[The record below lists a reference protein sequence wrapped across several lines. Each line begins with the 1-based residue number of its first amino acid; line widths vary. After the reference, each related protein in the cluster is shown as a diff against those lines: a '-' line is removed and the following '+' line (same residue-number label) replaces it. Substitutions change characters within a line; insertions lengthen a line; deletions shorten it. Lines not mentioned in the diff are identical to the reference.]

1 MPLLEVDHVSK
12 EFGGLL
18 ATNDVSFNVNNGE
31 IVCIIGPNGAGKTTI
46 FNIITGVY
54 KINKVKI
61 VFDEKNITNLKPR
74 KIVESGISRTFQ
86 NIRLFSGLRVIDN
99 VLIGDHLSTNYSFI
113 NLLLRDKKFKSEETK
128 AYQKALEILES
139 IDLGDCIEAY
149 AGDLPYGKQRRLE
162 IARAIATGAKL
173 LLLDEPAAGMNP
185 QESDDLMKF
194 VLNLRDRGYTILMI
208 EHDMQMVMNIS
219 DRIYV
224 MNYGKVI
231 ANGTPKDIVSNK
243 EVIHAYL
250 GESEDDE

>member
-54 KINKVKI
+54 KINKGKI

-149 AGDLPYGKQRRLE
+149 AADLPYGKQRRLE

-185 QESDDLMKF
+185 SETEELMNNIRKIRDEF
-194 VLNLRDRGYTILMI
+194 QIAVLLI
-208 EHDMQMVMNIS
+208 EHDMNLVMGICESIVVLNFG
-219 DRIYV
+219 RI
-224 MNYGKVI
+224 I
-231 ANGTPKDIVSNK
+231 AKGTPSQIQGNPQ
-243 EVIHAYL
+243 VIEAYL
-250 GESEDDE
+250 GTHRG